1 VNLKNILS
9 GLIFIALM
17 ISGTISHSQA
27 KYNFEV
33 GFSYCMASAEYKT
46 RSSFFNANTGV
57 FTDSAKSEKITSK
70 GGFGGLIGHHFPI
83 IRMGDYSSVS
93 ISISYMYDALFWEPA
108 GTTTTYDGQG
118 TYTISPS
125 VTSGTIKMGLPI
137 GVDYKFGCD
146 AVSDKS
152 RKLCGTFGA
161 GVYPSLLMTAFKD
174 DAEMGFRT
182 QPYLKGEIGIMA
194 GICVK
199 LRGTFTFGKLKY
211 IDYSS
216 DYDNYKSST
225 SLTGK
230 SSLTLSL
237 IFMPM
242 SFKWKKNEW
251 WGK

>member
-1 VNLKNILS
+1 VNIKNIFS
-9 GLIFIALM
+9 GLIFSALI
-17 ISGTISHSQA
+17 ISGTSAHSQA

-46 RSSFFNANTGV
+46 RSSFFNEFTGT
-57 FTDSAKSEKITSK
+57 FSDSVKTERITSK
-70 GGFGGLIGHHFPI
+70 GGFGGMLGYHFPL
-83 IRMGDYSSVS
+83 IRMGDYSSMS
-93 ISISYMYDALFWEPA
+93 MSISYMYDALFWEPA
-108 GTTTTYDGQG
+108 GTTTTYDGRG
-118 TYTISPS
+118 GYTVSPT

-161 GVYPSLLMTAFKD
+161 GVFPSLLMTSFKE
-174 DAEMGFRT
+174 DAGMGFRA

-211 IDYSS
+211 IDYTYGS
-216 DYDNYKSST
+216 DTYSSST

-230 SSLTLSL
+230 SAFTLSL

-242 SFKWKKNEW
+242 SFKWKKDEW
-251 WGK
+251 WGR